1 MKSTAMDRIGS
12 WSVTEQGLVR
22 FEYPCDG
29 TKFVFYVT
37 RESMRDVMRDIG
49 NLAARPESPISWD
62 DAAYLTSLIRE
73 VMDMQPQF
81 GVQCGCD
88 QCVPNNHGEIVWTS
102 MMFVCSGALMATL
115 AVFVLWGAR

>member
-1 MKSTAMDRIGS
+1 MKTSMMDRIGS

-49 NLAARPESPISWD
+49 NLAANPDSPMSLD

-73 VMDMQPQF
+73 VMGMQPQF
-81 GVQCGCD
+81 GGQCDCD
-88 QCVPNNHGEIVWTS
+88 QCVQNNRGEIVWQV
-102 MMFVCSGALMATL
+102 MMFACSAAAMFTL
-115 AVFVLWGAR
+115 AVFLLWGAR